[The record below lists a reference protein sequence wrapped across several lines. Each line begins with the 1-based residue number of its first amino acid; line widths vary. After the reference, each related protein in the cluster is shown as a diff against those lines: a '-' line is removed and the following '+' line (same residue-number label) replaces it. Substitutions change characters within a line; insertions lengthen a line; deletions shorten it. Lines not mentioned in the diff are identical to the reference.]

1 MKRVDHRI
9 IARRYR
15 SSLAHPSLIHRSAHL
30 DSASSKMA
38 ESIQTGLPGGVPATQ
53 EKPPKLSLADFR
65 AYNSM
70 ADHMELFV
78 GITLYEAPQRNVQY

>member
-9 IARRYR
+9 IARLYQ
-15 SSLAHPSLIHRSAHL
+15 SSLAHSSLIYRSAHL

-38 ESIQTGLPGGVPATQ
+38 ESTQTGGAPATQ
-53 EKPPKLSLADFR
+53 EKSPKLSLADFR

-78 GITLYEAPQRNVQY
+78 GIKLYEAPQRNVQY